1 MSEVKKKVTVRTVHI
16 TKQYGDDDRYT
27 CNVSLQAPTGT
38 IELKIPEDRVN
49 QIVEVVADLVIQGT
63 GEAMAQLTSA
73 AMQHV
78 AIEHK
83 PEDGEEEPEET
94 A

>member
-1 MSEVKKKVTVRTVHI
+1 MTAVKKVTVRSVHI
-16 TKQYGDDDRYT
+16 SKQYGDDDRYT
-27 CNVSLQAPTGT
+27 CAVSLQAPTGT

-49 QIVEVVADLVIQGT
+49 QIVELVAGLIVQGT
-63 GEAMAQLTSA
+63 TEAMKQMTSD

-78 AIEHK
+78 AIAHQS
-83 PEDGEEEPEET
+83 EDESEPEES